1 MEEPFELGGL
11 EGPSRL
17 HWTVVQCVAAG
28 PLPHSLHVSV
38 TLEIAV
44 L

>member
-1 MEEPFELGGL
+1 MEDSSELGGL
-11 EGPSRL
+11 EGSSRL

-28 PLPHSLHVSV
+28 PLPHCLHVSV
-38 TLEIAV
+38 TLKTAV